1 MGTWRHW
8 DSGAEADESL
18 LKIVAKWR
26 NWIELLTERSGKP
39 ESDGGRRTTGGI
51 TGEPVGDLAEALSG
65 ASCCCPAAVARLLQ
79 VPFGRLLFRLYPAS
93 QLFVTHTVGDE
104 HHIFAVIHH
113 RYFNYRKSSRI
124 SRRTSAPIF
133 SLMCLMMPSMASF
146 STMR

>member
-1 MGTWRHW
+1 MRCLVNWSPNGGFGLGFWLGNQENQIRW
-8 DSGAEADESL
+8 WSAD
-18 LKIVAKWR
+18 
-26 NWIELLTERSGKP
+26 
-39 ESDGGRRTTGGI
+39 DRRI
-51 TGEPVGDLAEALSG
+51 TGEPIGDLAEAFG
-65 ASCCCPAAVARLLQ
+65 GVSCCRPAAAARLLQ
-79 VPFGRLLFRLYPAS
+79 VPFRRLLFRLYPAS